1 MTARSPILGTL
12 LVAFAFLAGGA
23 TADGSSF
30 VTFETGQV
38 RPLALSPDDLHLY
51 AVNTPDDRL
60 EIFDIDAQGNLTHS
74 GSVPV
79 GLEPIAAAAHGDGVH
94 VWVVNHLSDSVSIV
108 DVSSSPPRVVRT
120 LLVGDEPRDIVFAGP
135 GGNRAF
141 ITTAHRGQNSGVPLA
156 DFTTEG
162 IGRADVWV
170 FDVTNLGSVLGG
182 SPLTKLTLFGDTPRA
197 LAASPDGNT
206 VYAAV
211 FQSGNQTTALSEGL
225 VCDGGSTAGS
235 CSVGGFTMPGGRPAP
250 NVDCFGNPQ
259 AETGI
264 IVKFNPAH
272 NAWEDRLGRNWNN
285 AVRFSLLDEDV
296 FVIDAA
302 GSPPAEVGVPYT
314 GVGTIL
320 FDMVTNPVTGK
331 VYVSNTEAR
340 NEVRF
345 EGPGT
350 CPNNSRTN
358 TTVRGHL
365 HEARI
370 TVLDG
375 ASVLP
380 RHLNK
385 HLDTA
390 ASYPNP
396 GPTEKAKS
404 LATPLGMAVTP
415 DGRTLY
421 VAAFG
426 SSAVGVFSTAQLES
440 DTFVPSAASHIPV
453 SGGGPS
459 GLALRGNRLY
469 VFTRFDNA
477 ISIVDTGS
485 NAEIA
490 HQTLHNPEP
499 SSVTVGRRLL
509 YDAVGTSDNGEASCS
524 SCHVFGDFDGLAWDL
539 GDPDA
544 FPPTGTLNNPN
555 PFRLTVGENKN
566 FRALKGPMTT
576 QSLRGLANAGP
587 MHWRGDRTAGN
598 DPGGNPL
605 DENGAFLKFIV
616 AFDGLLGKAGS
627 ITATE
632 MQQLADFILQV
643 TYPPNPIRHLDNSLT
658 AAQQAGRDFY
668 FNITS
673 DLVQPCN
680 GCHRLDP
687 SMGFFGTDGFS
698 SFEAE
703 TQDFKIP
710 HLRNAYQKIGM
721 FGMPA
726 LNSAINAG
734 NNGNQGPQVRGFGF
748 LHDGS
753 VDTLF
758 RFHNA
763 TVFNTGFNPN
773 GGDTTRRQVEQFVL
787 AFDSNLAPIVGQQI
801 TLTNTNAATVGPRID
816 LLLARAGQNE
826 CDVVV
831 KGTVGGVQRGAVR
844 VAGTSNL
851 FKIDRA
857 ADPLLTDAQM
867 RNLATTPGQELTYS
881 CVPPGSGIRI
891 GIDRDQDGCLDFDD
905 ADPTNPAV
913 CAAVATTTTTT
924 LGATTTTTI
933 APAPCG
939 DVNGDRVVNIG
950 DALVVSQFDVGLRP
964 CSELTHP
971 EACDVNGDGACN
983 IGDALKMAQCD
994 VGLTSCAFT
1003 CGPFAC
1009 R

>member
-141 ITTAHRGQNSGVPLA
+141 ITTAHRGQNSGLPLA

-499 SSVTVGRRLL
+499 SSVTVAG
-509 YDAVGTSDNGEASCS
+509 GS
-524 SCHVFGDFDGLAWDL
+524 STMRSG
-539 GDPDA
+539 
-544 FPPTGTLNNPN
+544 PPTTERPRAPPVTSSATSTAWPGTWAT
-555 PFRLTVGENKN
+555 RTRSRR
-566 FRALKGPMTT
+566 RA
-576 QSLRGLANAGP
+576 R
-587 MHWRGDRTAGN
+587 
-598 DPGGNPL
+598 
-605 DENGAFLKFIV
+605 
-616 AFDGLLGKAGS
+616 
-627 ITATE
+627 
-632 MQQLADFILQV
+632 
-643 TYPPNPIRHLDNSLT
+643 
-658 AAQQAGRDFY
+658 
-668 FNITS
+668 
-673 DLVQPCN
+673 
-680 GCHRLDP
+680 
-687 SMGFFGTDGFS
+687 
-698 SFEAE
+698 
-703 TQDFKIP
+703 
-710 HLRNAYQKIGM
+710 
-721 FGMPA
+721 
-726 LNSAINAG
+726 
-734 NNGNQGPQVRGFGF
+734 
-748 LHDGS
+748 
-753 VDTLF
+753 
-758 RFHNA
+758 
-763 TVFNTGFNPN
+763 
-773 GGDTTRRQVEQFVL
+773 
-787 AFDSNLAPIVGQQI
+787 
-801 TLTNTNAATVGPRID
+801 
-816 LLLARAGQNE
+816 
-826 CDVVV
+826 
-831 KGTVGGVQRGAVR
+831 
-844 VAGTSNL
+844 
-851 FKIDRA
+851 
-857 ADPLLTDAQM
+857 
-867 RNLATTPGQELTYS
+867 
-881 CVPPGSGIRI
+881 
-891 GIDRDQDGCLDFDD
+891 
-905 ADPTNPAV
+905 
-913 CAAVATTTTTT
+913 
-924 LGATTTTTI
+924 
-933 APAPCG
+933 
-939 DVNGDRVVNIG
+939 
-950 DALVVSQFDVGLRP
+950 
-964 CSELTHP
+964 
-971 EACDVNGDGACN
+971 
-983 IGDALKMAQCD
+983 
-994 VGLTSCAFT
+994 
-1003 CGPFAC
+1003 
-1009 R
+1009 